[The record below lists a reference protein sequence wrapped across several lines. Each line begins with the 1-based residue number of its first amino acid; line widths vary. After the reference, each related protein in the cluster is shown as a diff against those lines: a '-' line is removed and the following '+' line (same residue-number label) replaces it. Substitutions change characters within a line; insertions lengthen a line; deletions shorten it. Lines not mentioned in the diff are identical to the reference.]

1 MPSELEQTFYNLWD
15 AHYPDID
22 LHTEH
27 RFAKPRRFRFDL
39 AHLPTKIA
47 IEIQGGIFNPNTR
60 HVNGAALVKEYEKM
74 NLAAALG
81 WRVFYLCTNT
91 VNYEAIYHQIA
102 AAIQQTKSI

>member
-1 MPSELEQTFYNLWD
+1 MPSELELTFYSLWD
-15 AHYPDID
+15 TYYPNID

-47 IEIQGGIFNPNTR
+47 IEIQGSIWTAGRHTR
-60 HVNGAALVKEYEKM
+60 GSGLLNEYTKM
-74 NLAAALG
+74 NLAAELG

-91 VNYEAIYHQIA
+91 VNDEAIYHQIA
-102 AAIQQTKSI
+102 AAIRETKSI

>member
-1 MPSELEQTFYNLWD
+1 MPSELELTFYSLWD
-15 AHYPDID
+15 IHYPNID

-47 IEIQGGIFNPNTR
+47 IEIQGSIWSGGRHTR
-60 HVNGAALVKEYEKM
+60 GSGLLNEYTKM

-91 VNYEAIYHQIA
+91 VNDEAIYHQIA
-102 AAIQQTKSI
+102 AAIRETKSI

>member
-1 MPSELEQTFYNLWD
+1 MPSELELTFCSLWLY
-15 AHYPDID
+15 HYPNID

-47 IEIQGGIFNPNTR
+47 VELDGAIFAQGRHTR
-60 HVNGAALVKEYEKM
+60 GAGRIKDMEKF

-91 VNYEAIYHQIA
+91 VNDEAIYHQIA
-102 AAIQQTKSI
+102 AAIRETKSI